1 MALDQQTLEQLLDT
15 LSRFVHE
22 RLIPAEATVDAE
34 DRIPDDI
41 VTGMRD
47 LGLFGLTIPERYEG
61 MGLTTAE
68 EVEVAWTITHA
79 APAFR
84 SVFGTNVTI
93 GSQGLVIGGTEQQK
107 MTWLPPMARGEVV
120 ASFALTEPEAGS
132 DAASLKT
139 RAERQGN
146 GYMLNGVKRFIT
158 NAPVA
163 DVFTVMARTRS
174 AEERG

>member
-22 RLIPAEATVDAE
+22 RLIPAEAMVDAE

-68 EVEVAWTITHA
+68 EVEVAWIVTHA

-84 SVFGTNVTI
+84 SG
-93 GSQGLVIGGTEQQK
+93 
-107 MTWLPPMARGEVV
+107 PR
-120 ASFALTEPEAGS
+120 ASSLEEPNS
-132 DAASLKT
+132 
-139 RAERQGN
+139 RR
-146 GYMLNGVKRFIT
+146 
-158 NAPVA
+158 
-163 DVFTVMARTRS
+163 
-174 AEERG
+174 